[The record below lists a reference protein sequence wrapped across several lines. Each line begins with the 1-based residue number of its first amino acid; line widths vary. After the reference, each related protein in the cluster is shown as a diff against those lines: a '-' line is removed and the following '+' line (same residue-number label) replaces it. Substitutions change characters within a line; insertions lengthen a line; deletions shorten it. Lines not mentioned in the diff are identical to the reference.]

1 LWQAAATVSSSFSG
15 LVVRTLHLAFHK
27 EPLMSLRK
35 HSGFTLIELL
45 VVIAII
51 AVLIALLLPAV
62 QSAREAARRAQ
73 CTNNM
78 KQIGI
83 ALHNYHSA
91 LDVFPFGE
99 VEPSNGAWQY
109 WGALALM
116 SPYMENSS
124 MFNTMNF
131 MSFSPADSPNTT
143 IYQLKVA
150 SFLCPS
156 DGGRDPG
163 VANNYR
169 GSTGTYAKTQKG
181 GGSNGQGAATGSNG
195 MFTTNLVYGVRDC
208 TDGTTNTIAYGEQ
221 AGGDG
226 TQTRWSRSD
235 GVGGGQG
242 GWPIAQGG
250 DPVTG
255 NAQLPAEFAM
265 FKKMEANCDNYGY
278 KKAISGN
285 DAVWAGRYWDVG
297 GFNFSLFNTIQPPN
311 GPHVM
316 GCRADCSPGC
326 WPEQNGPSMATS
338 YHPGGCNFLMTDGS
352 VKFIKD
358 SISQMTYMNLG
369 TRNGGEVVSA
379 DAY

>member
-1 LWQAAATVSSSFSG
+1 
-15 LVVRTLHLAFHK
+15 
-27 EPLMSLRK
+27 MSPRK

-62 QSAREAARRAQ
+62 QSAREAARRSQ
-73 CTNNM
+73 CVNNM
-78 KQIGI
+78 KQIGL
-83 ALHNYHSA
+83 ALHNYHSS

-99 VEPSNGAWQY
+99 VEPSNGDWQY
-109 WGALALM
+109 WGCLALL
-116 SPYMENSS
+116 SPYVENSS
-124 MFNTMNF
+124 MYNTMNF
-131 MSFSPADSPNTT
+131 MSFSPASAQNTT

-150 SFLCPS
+150 AFLCPS
-156 DGGRDPG
+156 DAGRDPG
-163 VANNYR
+163 IGNNYR

-181 GGSNGQGAATGSNG
+181 GGSNGQGSATGSNG
-195 MFTTNLVYGVRDC
+195 VFTTNLVYGVRDLI
-208 TDGTTNTIAYGEQ
+208 DGSTNTIAYGEQ

-226 TQTRWSRSD
+226 DVNRWTISD

-242 GWPIAQGG
+242 GWPITQSG

-255 NAQLPAEFAM
+255 NAQLPNEFTM
-265 FKKMEANCDNYGY
+265 FKAMEKNCDTYGY
-278 KKAISGN
+278 HKVQGSAN
-285 DAVWAGRYWDVG
+285 QAVWAGRYWDVG

-326 WPEQNGPSMATS
+326 WPEQNGPAMATS
-338 YHPGGCNFLMTDGS
+338 YHPGGCNFLMADGS
-352 VKFIKD
+352 VRFIKN
-358 SISQMTYMNLG
+358 SVNQQTYMALG
-369 TRNGGEVVSA
+369 SRNGGEVISA